1 LTAQDDG
8 GILLELTVKFRS
20 SAFSFPM
27 FYDYSF
33 ALRPGSVE
41 RVHALEEHIRD
52 RDRKLTRL
60 EAKVVQLEAKIL
72 EQQQRMGYLGD
83 LQRQQQEELDR
94 VHQELERLHLELQD
108 RHIVQLEARRIDD
121 SSSVCWRK
129 MESPGVT
136 VEEGSQVVII
146 RRADLYQIYGL
157 VSKSG
162 DGLQHAAWFVKNGRK
177 LRQSLTVAISEQDQV
192 MTLLIALVPL
202 EEGDNLVVKCTSDS
216 LSLRHLYVWGAS
228 NRT

>member
-27 FYDYSF
+27 LYDYSF

-41 RVHALEEHIRD
+41 RVHA
-52 RDRKLTRL
+52 
-60 EAKVVQLEAKIL
+60 L